1 MVDVNLNQ
9 VVSMSMIVLLKLNV
23 LEDFV
28 GVYVNIPNV
37 IPVLEDFVDQEK
49 YVLVNLI
56 VSTCTFVIMT
66 LTLEFAYPKDP
77 VIEIETVREVPTVLE
92 VCVSYNMTAK
102 VTKIVILAKDV
113 RKDDVYGTLT
123 ALMI

>member
-1 MVDVNLNQ
+1 M
-9 VVSMSMIVLLKLNV
+9 
-23 LEDFV
+23 DFV

-37 IPVLEDFVDQEK
+37 IPVLEDFVGQEK

-92 VCVSYNMTAK
+92 VCVSYKMTAK

>member
-92 VCVSYNMTAK
+92 VCVSYKMTAK

>member
-77 VIEIETVREVPTVLE
+77 VIEIETVREVRTVLE

-102 VTKIVILAKDV
+102 VIKIVILAKDV